1 MSLNKAE
8 AFQTANAFAK
18 NTANALTSAASY
30 KAQHMHFGHP
40 FYWEET
46 FVDIR
51 TQQSRPATGLSAD
64 PVTSESRGEN
74 VIRTMTENERGA
86 ADHVTTQVA
95 SAVVKNIGADN
106 PKPTTAPDHPSIS
119 SPQTQAPKKFP
130 VQDLIIAS
138 QNVKFGKKE
147 IDEFYVATP
156 TKGKELANEYGL
168 TKQEAAAIH
177 AYTCDYYK
185 PINHQFRTLPL
196 NTVNIYDSKALMK
209 AGVGNPDLAE
219 MIAALS
225 RGLKKLPPAQTSE
238 TVFHALGRNVTMED
252 ADLAQYKE
260 GDELSVPT
268 FMSTTVS
275 AKIGRAHV

>member
-1 MSLNKAE
+1 M
-8 AFQTANAFAK
+8 
-18 NTANALTSAASY
+18 
-30 KAQHMHFGHP
+30 
-40 FYWEET
+40 
-46 FVDIR
+46 DIR
-51 TQQSRPATGLSAD
+51 TPQHRPATGLSAD

-74 VIRTMTENERGA
+74 VIKTIAEYERGA
-86 ADHVTTQVA
+86 ADHVRNQIESVATQ
-95 SAVVKNIGADN
+95 NIGADN

-147 IDEFYVATP
+147 IDELYGATP
-156 TKGKELANEYGL
+156 TQGKELANKYGL

-225 RGLKKLPPAQTSE
+225 
-238 TVFHALGRNVTMED
+238 
-252 ADLAQYKE
+252 
-260 GDELSVPT
+260 
-268 FMSTTVS
+268 
-275 AKIGRAHV
+275 